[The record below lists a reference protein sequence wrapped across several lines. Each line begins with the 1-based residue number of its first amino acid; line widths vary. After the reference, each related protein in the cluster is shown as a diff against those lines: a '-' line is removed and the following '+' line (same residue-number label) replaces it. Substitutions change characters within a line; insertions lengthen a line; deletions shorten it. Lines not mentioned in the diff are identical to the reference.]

1 MTEFAP
7 SVGAAT
13 ATTSESGVAIIIG
26 LMVAVTIVAAAVR
39 FVHVPYTVALVL
51 TGLALAV
58 APQTPSI
65 ALSPGAI
72 LTIFLP
78 VLLFHGAYNLD
89 ISDLRANLTP
99 VALLAVPG
107 VIVTAALVGAALH
120 LAVGLAWGPALLFGA
135 IVSATDPVAVLA
147 IFGAIGAPRRLAT
160 IVNAE
165 SLFNDGT
172 ALVIFTTVLGVI
184 SAGSFDAAATAEG
197 FVVQVAGSLALGAA
211 VGIVAGT
218 VLHRIDDA
226 LLETTIT
233 LILAYG
239 GYLLATR
246 FALSGA
252 LETVT
257 AGLMLGARGTRVMS
271 PTTRLQAGA
280 TWEFLDFLAN
290 SLLFLLVGL
299 ELRPVGQTTI
309 HTLGGALGPGLLWPL
324 AVAIVAV
331 IVSRAIIALA
341 VSLALKRAGH
351 PWPRGWR
358 TVLTWAGLR
367 GAVALAAGLSL
378 PDYVPQRG
386 LILAL
391 TFGVTLFTLLAQ
403 GLTIRL
409 VMERLGLVSEE
420 ASRHELEIA
429 RGRLRAVDAA
439 VRELAALRQ
448 AHGLDDGLASKLE
461 EEYGERRRELSQ
473 RVAEMLRR
481 DSRDTLEREEEIQAL
496 RRLLR
501 VQRDAIHASYARGLL
516 SGTAERELEAELD
529 RDLAQLEPAAEDE

>member
-309 HTLGGALGPGLLWPL
+309 HTLGGALGPGL
-324 AVAIVAV
+324 
-331 IVSRAIIALA
+331 
-341 VSLALKRAGH
+341 
-351 PWPRGWR
+351 
-358 TVLTWAGLR
+358 R